1 MRSISEQIY
10 AIPPER
16 VIGSSNALSWQD
28 DERGGALVSLAQPDV
43 FDDVPVKPIRIWSRT
58 GRRPILAGG
67 NSNGDVPMLR
77 WASGERRALRLL
89 IDHDDAEREL
99 AYATGAETA
108 LERARAEDWTVVSVR
123 DDWATVFAESA

>member
-1 MRSISEQIY
+1 MRSISERIY

-58 GRRPILAGG
+58 GRRPILADG

-77 WASGERRALRLL
+77 WASGERPALRLL
-89 IDHDDAEREL
+89 IDHDDAEREF
-99 AYATGAETA
+99 ASPPARSRRWSAPAPRTGP
-108 LERARAEDWTVVSVR
+108 S
-123 DDWATVFAESA
+123 